1 MRPIVCMIMG
11 GIMVSTPAVPKAS
24 ATMLRPGITEHTPMA
39 SGITNA
45 ALIAPVTT
53 SPESKPMPT
62 NMLGTKKVSVRE
74 MAYPGSKIHQMEMPY
89 KIRTIDRAM
98 AKPTPKDMA
107 DSRSFRE
114 TAPWV
119 ISTT

>member
-1 MRPIVCMIMG
+1 MISDT
-11 GIMVSTPAVPKAS
+11 VPRNLSKLAAPAYDSS
-24 ATMLRPGITEHTPMA
+24 AVNIEPHC
-39 SGITNA
+39 A

-98 AKPTPKDMA
+98 ARPTPKDMA
-107 DSRSFRE
+107 DSRSFGK
-114 TAPWV
+114 PPLV
-119 ISTT
+119 